1 MRVCVLRAC
10 ALLALVGQRHCSGV
24 RGRALVSSP
33 PTSWAPNPTK
43 QPALP
48 RPGRSPF
55 ARPGSQPRRV
65 QPGEGGGESAERPPE
80 GLRRGKAGTWRAR
93 TWSAVHVHRHAPG
106 ASRTARARLLTRP
119 HSAQRPALPPP
130 PPWHR
135 PPQPCSWSGRCPGRM
150 RAGPGW
156 AAPPGENNEAGLR
169 TGPGRVGGLE
179 PHQSRGAAAP
189 GATAE

>member
-1 MRVCVLRAC
+1 MHACAWCVRAWCMRVCVLRAC

-80 GLRRGKAGTWRAR
+80 GLRRGKAGTWRADLECR
-93 TWSAVHVHRHAPG
+93 
-106 ASRTARARLLTRP
+106 ARAQTRARSFTDRACP
-119 HSAQRPALPPP
+119 AAHTPPQRSAARTSPAPSLAPAPPALQLV
-130 PPWHR
+130 WALSR
-135 PPQPCSWSGRCPGRM
+135 QDAG
-150 RAGPGW
+150 GPGV
-156 AAPPGENNEAGLR
+156 
-169 TGPGRVGGLE
+169 GRS
-179 PHQSRGAAAP
+179 SRG
-189 GATAE
+189 EQ